1 MRYFMQYLKTENVHL
16 VKDMGMIPYLLH
28 KNYGYDSTVVT
39 YKHGEYSYLENEVKG
54 LKIDFV
60 KRIFNS
66 YSLDGAVYL
75 FKHSKDIDMLQM
87 FHVTLSSLVYA
98 YVYKLRNKSGKIY
111 IKLDCSH
118 KLVERITGLN
128 KIQFRLLNN
137 FFNKIDLI
145 SVEQQELFPKLKDIL
160 NDHRNKI
167 INIPNGIDFE
177 ELERN
182 DLKYDFSRKENVIL
196 NVARIGTEEKDT
208 PTLLEAFAN
217 IEDIE
222 NSDWKL
228 KLIGTI
234 EEGFKPYIDEYFKRY
249 PKLVDKVKFLG
260 PIVDRKQLYEE
271 YGKAKIFCLT
281 SQFESF
287 GIVFIEAAAMG
298 DIIVSTDVGIAREL
312 INKDNGIL
320 VQPGD
325 RKALTKALMQYT
337 SDVNIEKYADE
348 TYMLCRD
355 RFNWNNIIRNLNES
369 IVKVMKA

>member
-39 YKHGEYSYLENEVKG
+39 YKHGDYSYLENEVKG

-66 YSLDGAVYL
+66 YSLDGALYL
-75 FKHSKDIDMLQM
+75 FKHSKNIDMLQI
-87 FHVTLSSLVYA
+87 FHTTLSSIVYT
-98 YVYKLRNKSGKIY
+98 YVYKLRNKKGKIY
-111 IKLDCSH
+111 LKLDCSH
-118 KLVERITGLN
+118 KLVDRIKGLN
-128 KIQFRLLNN
+128 KIQFYFLNK
-137 FFNKIDLI
+137 FFGKIDLI
-145 SVEQQELFPKLKDIL
+145 SVEQQELFPILQDILKD
-160 NDHRNKI
+160 HRDKM

-182 DLKYDFSRKENVIL
+182 DLKYDFSQKENVIL
-196 NVARIGTEEKDT
+196 NVARIGTEVKDT

-217 IEDIE
+217 MEDIE

-234 EEGFKPYIDEYFKRY
+234 EEDFKPYIDEYFKRY
-249 PKLVDKVKFLG
+249 PKLIDKVQFLG
-260 PIVDRKQLYEE
+260 PIVDRKLLYKE

-287 GIVFIEAAAMG
+287 GIAFIEAAAMG
-298 DIIVSTDVGIAREL
+298 DVIVSTDVGIAREL
-312 INKDNGIL
+312 VNKDNGML

-325 RKALTKALMQYT
+325 TKALTEAFMKYT
-337 SDVNIEKYADE
+337 RDVNVEKCADE
-348 TYMLCRD
+348 TYNLCRD
-355 RFNWNNIIRNLNES
+355 RFDWNKIIQNLNES
-369 IVKVMKA
+369 IAIIMKS